1 MTEAERY
8 LEEKLQRAAAAA
20 QQLAGRSETA
30 ASAGLSPGASNGA
43 LPVAGPVAVWS
54 SGVSAKAG
62 WFTAAGRLNRMSFFL
77 RILALCPLYVVGAS
91 MDRFGAKEWVPI
103 ALMVIIAVSVMQI
116 LQAIKRLHDFGMSG
130 WFVLVPQVPAAIAEI
145 WKFLFW
151 SSKMGSTNLIAVVVI
166 CAGLSLVG
174 TLWIQFAPGTAG
186 PNRFG
191 SQPI

>member
-20 QQLAGRSETA
+20 QQQAVRPETT
-30 ASAGLSPGASNGA
+30 ASAGQSQVASNGA
-43 LPVAGPVAVWS
+43 LTGAGPIAAWP
-54 SGVSAKAG
+54 SGVSAVAG

-77 RILALCPLYVVGAS
+77 RMLALFPVYVVGAS
-91 MDRFGAKEWVPI
+91 MDRFGAKEWVPV

-116 LQAIKRLHDFGMSG
+116 LQAIKRLHDFDMSG

-151 SSKMGSTNLIAVVVI
+151 TSKMGSTSLITVVVI

-191 SQPI
+191 LQPI